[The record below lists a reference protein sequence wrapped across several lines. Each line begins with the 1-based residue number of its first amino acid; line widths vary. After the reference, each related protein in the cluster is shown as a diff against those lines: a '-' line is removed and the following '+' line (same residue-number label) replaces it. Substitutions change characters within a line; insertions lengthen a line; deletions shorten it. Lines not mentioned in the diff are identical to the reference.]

1 MLPEGSKHRILAVV
15 DEMLTQLFSH
25 TKTDSYARLFTISS
39 PARNRALNSAIRI
52 VIRLVDS
59 LHSF

>member
-25 TKTDSYARLFTISS
+25 TKTGSHSGLFTIGTRRDTKRQKKCNPNCNQIGRFS
-39 PARNRALNSAIRI
+39 P
-52 VIRLVDS
+52 
-59 LHSF
+59 

>member
-25 TKTDSYARLFTISS
+25 TKTGSHSGLFTIGT
-39 PARNRALNSAIRI
+39 RRDTKRQKSAIRI

>member
-25 TKTDSYARLFTISS
+25 TKTGSHARLFTISS
-39 PARNRALNSAIRI
+39 PGALLSVKKRNRNCNQIGRFSP
-52 VIRLVDS
+52 
-59 LHSF
+59 